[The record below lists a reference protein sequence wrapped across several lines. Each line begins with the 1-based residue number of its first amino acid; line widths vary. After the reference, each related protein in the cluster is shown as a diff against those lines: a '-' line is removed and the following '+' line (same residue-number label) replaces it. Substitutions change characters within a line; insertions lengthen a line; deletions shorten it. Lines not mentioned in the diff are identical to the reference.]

1 MYNKI
6 YKEKEIMTMKDKRVN
21 IEYDDKGKLEQIR
34 TVVEHEIS
42 NDNLDILNA
51 YMTMT
56 DKDPVEL
63 VNYDTITNIFNDSI
77 TEMFENRDNADHF
90 DINEKYF
97 YVKDGWYNTTDDLS
111 DVFDITEISQYILDN
126 WADFEDYFDEDIF
139 VEEYYDDEDEDD
151 IELMKKQGYI
161 K

>member
-1 MYNKI
+1 
-6 YKEKEIMTMKDKRVN
+6 MTMKDKRVN
-21 IEYDDKGKLEQIR
+21 IEYNDKDKLMQI
-34 TVVEHEIS
+34 VAAIEHEIN

-56 DKDPVEL
+56 DNDPVDF

-77 TEMFENRDNADHF
+77 TEMFENRDNAEHF

-97 YVKDGWYNTTDDLS
+97 YKKDGWYNTTDDLS

-139 VEEYYDDEDEDD
+139 VEEYYDDEDEEDVA
-151 IELMKKQGYI
+151 LMKKHGYI